1 MNEDIRRVYK
11 TVYCLRTPNLNSS
24 EQNVTTI
31 ERKNGFITIGICN
44 NNVRHVAYFRR
55 IKSEAAER
63 IELYKNI
70 QQNNNTNISIINTRT
85 FLRGKRRRRKRKKI
99 SWPVETIKKLLET
112 TNKLNEKVLSIF
124 KVHFVKQKTLFKDR
138 FGQIKGK
145 WEKEESTVEG
155 TANCEEGLLEGDVS
169 AEKRYEEVL
178 LGVNEKS
185 EREILQDPINE
196 EKYFTLES
204 TVENI
209 TPDTNKSEGNISKED
224 IIEECNKDK
233 KEGEVISSQTDD
245 HTASIERNEAEQK
258 ENNKEEGVN
267 EEIVKEKQ
275 FRVIKSLEELNFT
288 TVNNRGYTKRRKLRK
303 KKKLKHYCCRYV
315 SDDEDDA
322 LTVFPKYGN
331 EQNQISMTP
340 WNDQSTYLYQQYENM
355 FSSNKYP
362 ELNDM
367 HFIYRPNVIDNFN
380 NFNNV
385 NLIRHLQ
392 DISKAGNV
400 DSINM
405 GTNFNRAMFF
415 EASSKLAN
423 SESLQNVYNQN
434 KFMYANAM
442 QCVALNNRRLLEVNQ
457 TMNQHMQNNGVFNW
471 WAQYNKLQNDD
482 MDTNTIEDI
491 PAVPNQDSCQL
502 ISFEKSSIKGVQEA
516 NMELQNIRYYHVTTV
531 SKKTKKKKLRK
542 VSLIQLCEEPHFFI
556 SEKFLSETE
565 SYLAL
570 NHCLMYVQK
579 NQEKLVKIHDNFFS
593 TMINIDDVMFL
604 GQHVSTSILRLTM
617 NRLKSLFHIPIDNM
631 DALEFCL
638 YVKEKQ
644 EDLQN
649 TQPFHFREHNMY
661 RYSIIIFLNTKT
673 SSFIDFPNKGIKIM
687 LILGNCLIY
696 ECNEIN
702 SSNPFKFHVA
712 EDKIFFLK
720 LNFTNDL
727 QMHALFT
734 ISKEKENDTVQSD
747 FVKEEENMNN
757 HIISDNAQSN
767 SSNNNSNN
775 NSNTNKHTTNTIT
788 TYTRN
793 DNNSTTAEL
802 SKQLKLED
810 TSNGQITQSVNTNSS
825 YSFSNTGINKFNK
838 QFATMG
844 NNSQELIQNSIDQI
858 NNSFRLLNMD
868 SMQKLLSN
876 SIDHTKHIHSTMI
889 QNYWNQQQ
897 NFTTDQFSPKK

>member
-1 MNEDIRRVYK
+1 MNEEIRKVYK
-11 TVYCLRTPNLNSS
+11 TVYCLRTPNLKSS
-24 EQNVTTI
+24 EHNVTTI

-44 NNVRHVAYFRR
+44 DNVRHVAYFRR
-55 IKSEAAER
+55 IKNEAAER
-63 IELYKNI
+63 IEIYKNI
-70 QQNNNTNISIINTRT
+70 QQNNNNISIINTRT
-85 FLRGKRRRRKRKKI
+85 VLRGKRRRRKRKKI
-99 SWPVETIKKLLET
+99 SWPEETIKKLLET
-112 TNKLNEKVLSIF
+112 TNKLNEKVLSLL

-155 TANCEEGLLEGDVS
+155 TANCEEGPLEGDVS
-169 AEKRYEEVL
+169 TEKRYEEVL
-178 LGVNEKS
+178 LEVKEKNK
-185 EREILQDPINE
+185 REIFQDQINE

-204 TVENI
+204 TVENV

-224 IIEECNKDK
+224 IIEECSKDK
-233 KEGEVISSQTDD
+233 TGGEVISAEIDGK
-245 HTASIERNEAEQK
+245 TAGIEKDEAKQK
-258 ENNKEEGVN
+258 RSNKEEGVH
-267 EEIVKEKQ
+267 EEIVKEKE

-288 TVNNRGYTKRRKLRK
+288 TVKNSGYTKRRRIRK

-315 SDDEDDA
+315 SDDENDT
-322 LTVFPKYGN
+322 LTAFQKYGN
-331 EQNQISMTP
+331 EQNDRNMTP
-340 WNDQSTYLYQQYENM
+340 WNDQSTYMYQQYGNL

-367 HFIYRPNVIDNFN
+367 HFIYRPNIIDNFN

-471 WAQYNKLQNDD
+471 WAQYNKLQNDH
-482 MDTNTIEDI
+482 MDTNTIED
-491 PAVPNQDSCQL
+491 VPTLPEQDSSQL
-502 ISFEKSSIKGVQEA
+502 ICFDKSKIKGVQTA

-531 SKKTKKKKLRK
+531 SRKTKKRKLRK

-579 NQEKLVKIHDNFFS
+579 NQDKLVKIHDNFFS
-593 TMINIDDVMFL
+593 TMINVDDVMFL
-604 GQHVSTSILRLTM
+604 GQRVSTSILRLTM
-617 NRLKSLFHIPIDNM
+617 NRFKSLFHIPVDDV

-638 YVKEKQ
+638 YMKEEQ
-644 EDLQN
+644 SDLNN

-673 SSFIDFPNKGIKIM
+673 SSFIDFPNKGLKIM

-696 ECNEIN
+696 ECNQIN
-702 SSNPFKFHVA
+702 SSNPFKFHIA

-720 LNFTNDL
+720 LNLTHDL
-727 QMHALFT
+727 QMHELFT

-747 FVKEEENMNN
+747 FVKDEDNMIN
-757 HIISDNAQSN
+757 HVVSDNAQSN
-767 SSNNNSNN
+767 TSNNNSNN
-775 NSNTNKHTTNTIT
+775 NSNTNKNTTNTT
-788 TYTRN
+788 TTFTLN
-793 DNNSTTAEL
+793 DNNSTSAQL

-810 TSNGQITQSVNTNSS
+810 TLSGHLTQTVNMNPS
-825 YSFSNTGINKFNK
+825 YSFSNAGTNKFNE
-838 QFATMG
+838 QFATAK
-844 NNSQELIQNSIDQI
+844 NNSQALIQNSIDQI

-897 NFTTDQFSPKK
+897 QFTTDKCGPKK